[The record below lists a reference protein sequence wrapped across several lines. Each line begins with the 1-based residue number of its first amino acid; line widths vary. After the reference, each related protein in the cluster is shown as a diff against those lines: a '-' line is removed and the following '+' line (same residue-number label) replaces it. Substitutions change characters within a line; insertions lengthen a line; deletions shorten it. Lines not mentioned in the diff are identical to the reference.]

1 MKTQSQIQA
10 RLKAYAKGTVDSPY
24 RVTKPYSYDAR
35 FGKMEVGAIDAD
47 QSFHAQC
54 MDLIVDY
61 MLWLTD
67 NKTRMWGDAKQ
78 AINNKLPEGYKVVKN
93 EPETIPETGWIA
105 VYTIGSYAQYG
116 HIGIVN
122 NSGNTTKFQILEQN
136 WNGLANKKPQLRWD
150 NYYGLTHFIAVP
162 YAEST
167 VKKETAKKTTTT
179 KTTTTKSATTKKKT
193 TKLKYNRDEV
203 TGYKLPKR
211 GYKPKGIV
219 IHNDASSLTAEQWR
233 NALVNAPLSTLER
246 GIAHS
251 YISNGYVYQALPE
264 SRVAWHTAN
273 NDGNKNYYGIEVCQS
288 MRATDKQFLE
298 NEQQAFQEAARMLK
312 KWKLPVNRDTVRI
325 HSEFSATQC
334 PHRSLAL
341 HCNYTSSY
349 RAPQDVVNKMKD
361 YFISQ
366 IKSYYDGK
374 IPTGTKVTASKPS
387 TNTTTKTPS
396 GWKTNSY
403 GILYKAENASFTPT
417 VDYIYTRSVGPSR
430 QNPVAGVLY
439 KGQTIDYSEV
449 QKFDGHVWVSWDT
462 NAGVTVYMPV
472 REWNAQTG
480 AVGPLWGT
488 IK

>member
-1 MKTQSQIQA
+1 
-10 RLKAYAKGTVDSPY
+10 
-24 RVTKPYSYDAR
+24 
-35 FGKMEVGAIDAD
+35 
-47 QSFHAQC
+47 
-54 MDLIVDY
+54 

-67 NKTRMWGDAKQ
+67 NETRMWGDAKQ

-105 VYTIGSYAQYG
+105 VYMIGSYAQYG

-122 NSGNTTKFQILEQN
+122 NPGNTTKFQILEQN

-162 YAEST
+162 YAKST
-167 VKKETAKKTTTT
+167 VKKPVAKKEVA
-179 KTTTTKSATTKKKT
+179 KKPVASKKKPF
-193 TKLKYNRDEV
+193 KLKYNRDEV
-203 TGYKLPKR
+203 KGYKLPKR

-273 NDGNKNYYGIEVCQS
+273 NDGNTNYYGIEVCQS

-298 NEQQAFQEAARMLK
+298 NEQQAFQEAARLLK
-312 KWKLPVNRDTVRI
+312 KWKLPVNRDTVRL

-341 HCNYTSSY
+341 NCNYTSSY

-366 IKSYYDGK
+366 IKAYYDGK
-374 IPTGTKVTASKPS
+374 IPTGTTVTASKPSKPS

-417 VDYIYTRSVGPSR
+417 VDFIYTRSVGPSR
-430 QNPVAGVLY
+430 QNPVAGQLY
-439 KGQTIDYSEV
+439 RGQTINYSEI
-449 QKFDGHVWVSWDT
+449 QKFDGHVWVSWKT

-472 REWNAQTG
+472 RTWNAQTG

>member
-1 MKTQSQIQA
+1 MAKTQSQIES
-10 RLKAYAKGTVDSPY
+10 RLKAYAKGNVDSPY
-24 RVTKPYSYDAR
+24 RIKKPTSYDAR
-35 FGKMEVGAIDAD
+35 FGKMEVGVIDAD
-47 QSFHAQC
+47 AHFHGQC

-78 AINNKLPEGYKVVKN
+78 AIQNTLPSGYKVVPNK
-93 EPETIPETGWIA
+93 PETIPKTGWIA
-105 VYTIGSYAQYG
+105 VYTTGSYAQYG

-122 NSGNTTKFQILEQN
+122 NPGNTTKFQILEQN

-150 NYYGLTHFIAVP
+150 NYYGLTHFITVP
-162 YAEST
+162 YAES
-167 VKKETAKKTTTT
+167 KKKSTAKKPVA
-179 KTTTTKSATTKKKT
+179 KKEAAKKPAATKKKPF
-193 TKLKYNRDEV
+193 KLKYNRDEV
-203 TGYKLPKR
+203 KGYKLPKR

-264 SRVAWHTAN
+264 GRVAWHTAHQT
-273 NDGNKNYYGIEVCQS
+273 GNKDYYGIEVCQS

-312 KWKLPVNRDTVRI
+312 KWKLPVNRNTVRL
-325 HSEFSATQC
+325 HNEFSATEC
-334 PHRSLAL
+334 PHRSMAL
-341 HCNYTSSY
+341 HAGYKSSM
-349 RAPQDVVNKMKD
+349 RAPQAVVNKTKD

-366 IKSYYDGK
+366 IKAYYNGK
-374 IPTGTKVTASKPS
+374 IPTGSTVSSSKPTTS
-387 TNTTTKTPS
+387 TTNNTPS
-396 GWKTNSY
+396 GWKTNSW
-403 GILYKAENASFTPT
+403 GILYKAEHASFTPT
-417 VDYIYTRSVGPSR
+417 VDFIYTRSVGPSR
-430 QNPVAGVLY
+430 QNPIAGQLY
-439 KGQTIDYSEV
+439 RGQTINYSEV

-462 NAGVTVYMPV
+462 NAGITVYMPI
-472 REWNAQTG
+472 RTWNAQTDKM
-480 AVGPLWGT
+480 GPFWGV

>member
-1 MKTQSQIQA
+1 MAKTQAQIET
-10 RLKAYAKGTVDSPY
+10 RLKAYAKGNVDSPY
-24 RVTKPYSYDAR
+24 RIKKPTSYDAR
-35 FGKMEVGAIDAD
+35 FGKMEVGVIDAD
-47 QSFHAQC
+47 AHFHGQC

-67 NKTRMWGDAKQ
+67 NKTRLWGDAKQ
-78 AINNKLPEGYKVVKN
+78 AIQNTLPSGYKVVPNK
-93 EPETIPETGWIA
+93 PETVPKTGWIA
-105 VYTIGSYAQYG
+105 VYTTGSYAQYG

-122 NSGNTTKFQILEQN
+122 NPGNTTKFQILEQN

-150 NYYGLTHFIAVP
+150 NYYGLTHFITVP
-162 YAEST
+162 YTESKKKP
-167 VKKETAKKTTTT
+167 VKKETAKKP
-179 KTTTTKSATTKKKT
+179 AATKKKPF
-193 TKLKYNRDEV
+193 KLKYNRDEV

-264 SRVAWHTAN
+264 GRVAWHTAN

-312 KWKLPVNRDTVRI
+312 KWKLPVNRNTVRL
-325 HSEFSATQC
+325 HNEFSATEC
-334 PHRSLAL
+334 PHRSMAL
-341 HCNYTSSY
+341 HAGYKSSM
-349 RAPQDVVNKMKD
+349 RAPQAVVNKTKD

-366 IKSYYDGK
+366 IKAYYNGK
-374 IPTGTKVTASKPS
+374 IPTGSTVSSSKPTTS
-387 TNTTTKTPS
+387 TTNNTPS
-396 GWKTNSY
+396 GWKTNNW
-403 GILYKAENASFTPT
+403 GILYKAEHASFTPT

-430 QNPVAGVLY
+430 QNPVAGQLY
-439 KGQTIDYSEV
+439 RGQTINYSEV

-462 NAGVTVYMPV
+462 NAGITVYMPI
-472 REWNAQTG
+472 RTWNAQTG
-480 AVGPLWGT
+480 KMGPFWGV

>member
-1 MKTQSQIQA
+1 MKTKAQIQA
-10 RLKAYAKGTVDSPY
+10 RLKAYAKGTADSPY

-35 FGKMEVGAIDAD
+35 FGKMEVGTIDAD

-78 AINNKLPEGYKVVKN
+78 SINNKLPEGYKVVKN
-93 EPETIPETGWIA
+93 EPDTIPETGWIA

-122 NSGNTTKFQILEQN
+122 NPGNTTKFQILEQN

-167 VKKETAKKTTTT
+167 VKKETAKKTTV
-179 KTTTTKSATTKKKT
+179 KTTSTIKKKT

-349 RAPQDVVNKMKD
+349 RAPQDVVNKIKD
-361 YFISQ
+361 YFINQ

-374 IPTGTKVTASKPS
+374 IPTGTTVTASKPS

-396 GWKTNSY
+396 GFKTNRY
-403 GILYKAENASFTPT
+403 GILYKAEHASFTPT
-417 VDYIYTRSVGPSR
+417 VKYIYTRSVGPSR

-462 NAGVTVYMPV
+462 NAGITVYMPV

>member
-1 MKTQSQIQA
+1 MAKTQAQIEA
-10 RLKAYAKGTVDSPY
+10 RLKAYAKGNVDSPY
-24 RVTKPYSYDAR
+24 RIKKPTSYDAR
-35 FGKMEVGAIDAD
+35 FGKMEVGVIDAD
-47 QSFHAQC
+47 AHFHGQC

-78 AINNKLPEGYKVVKN
+78 AIQNTLPSGYKVVPNK
-93 EPETIPETGWIA
+93 PETVPKTGWIA
-105 VYTIGSYAQYG
+105 VYTTGSYAQYG
-116 HIGIVN
+116 HIGIVYN
-122 NSGNTTKFQILEQN
+122 PGNTTKFKILEQN
-136 WNGLANKKPQLRWD
+136 FNGLANKKPQTRWD
-150 NYYGLTHFIAVP
+150 NYYGLTHFITVP
-162 YAEST
+162 YAES
-167 VKKETAKKTTTT
+167 KKKSTAKKPAA
-179 KTTTTKSATTKKKT
+179 KKKAAKKPAATKKKPF
-193 TKLKYNRDEV
+193 KLKYNRDEV

-211 GYKPKGIV
+211 GYKPKFVV

-264 SRVAWHTAN
+264 GRVAWHTSN
-273 NDGNKNYYGIEVCQS
+273 NDGNTNGYGIEVCQS

-312 KWKLPVNRDTVRI
+312 KWKLPVNRNTIRI

-366 IKSYYDGK
+366 IKAYYDGK
-374 IPTGTKVTASKPS
+374 IPTGTTVTTSKPS
-387 TNTTTKTPS
+387 ANTTAKTPS

-403 GILYKAENASFTPT
+403 GILYKAEHASFTPT
-417 VDYIYTRSVGPSR
+417 VDFIYTRSVGPSR
-430 QNPVAGVLY
+430 QNPVAGILY
-439 KGQTIDYSEV
+439 RGQTITYSEV
-449 QKFDGHVWVSWDT
+449 QKFDGHVWVSWNT
-462 NAGVTVYMPV
+462 NAGITVYMPI
-472 REWNAQTG
+472 REWNAQTDKMG
-480 AVGPLWGT
+480 TKWGV

>member
-1 MKTQSQIQA
+1 MSKTQSQIEA
-10 RLKAYAKGTVDSPY
+10 RLKAYAKGNVDSPY
-24 RVTKPYSYDAR
+24 RIKKPTSYDAR

-78 AINNKLPEGYKVVKN
+78 AIQNTLPSGYKVVPNK
-93 EPETIPETGWIA
+93 PKTIPKTGWIA
-105 VYTIGSYAQYG
+105 VYTTGSYAQYG

-122 NSGNTTKFQILEQN
+122 NPGNTTKFQILEQN
-136 WNGLANKKPQLRWD
+136 WNNLANKKPQLRWD
-150 NYYGLTHFIAVP
+150 NYYGLTHFITVP
-162 YAEST
+162 YTEEKKKS
-167 VKKETAKKTTTT
+167 VKKETAKK
-179 KTTTTKSATTKKKT
+179 KTTTKKKPF
-193 TKLKYNRDEV
+193 KLKYNRDEV
-203 TGYKLPKR
+203 KGYKLPKR

-264 SRVAWHTAN
+264 GRVAWHTAN

-312 KWKLPVNRDTVRI
+312 KWKLPVNRNTVRL
-325 HSEFSATQC
+325 HNEFSATEC
-334 PHRSLAL
+334 PHRSMAL
-341 HCNYTSSY
+341 HAGYKSSM
-349 RAPQDVVNKMKD
+349 RAPQAVVNKTKD

-366 IKSYYDGK
+366 IKAYYNGK
-374 IPTGTKVTASKPS
+374 IPTGSTVSSSK
-387 TNTTTKTPS
+387 TTTSTTNNTPS
-396 GWKTNSY
+396 GWKTNNW
-403 GILYKAENASFTPT
+403 GILYKAEHASFTPT
-417 VDYIYTRSVGPSR
+417 VDFIYTRSVGPSR
-430 QNPVAGVLY
+430 QNPIAGQLY
-439 KGQTIDYSEV
+439 RGQTINYSEV
-449 QKFDGHVWVSWDT
+449 QKFDSHVWVSWKT
-462 NAGVTVYMPV
+462 NAGITVYMPI
-472 REWNAQTG
+472 RTWNAQTG
-480 AVGPLWGT
+480 KMGPFWGV

>member
-78 AINNKLPEGYKVVKN
+78 AINNKLPEGYEVVKN

-105 VYTIGSYAQYG
+105 VYTTGSYAQYG

-122 NSGNTTKFQILEQN
+122 NPGNTTKFQILEQN

-150 NYYGLTHFIAVP
+150 NYYGLTHFITVS
-162 YAEST
+162 YAES
-167 VKKETAKKTTTT
+167 KKKPTAKKPVA
-179 KTTTTKSATTKKKT
+179 KKPATTKKKPF
-193 TKLKYNRDEV
+193 KLKYNRDEV
-203 TGYKLPKR
+203 KGYKLPKR

-264 SRVAWHTAN
+264 GRVAWHTAN
-273 NDGNKNYYGIEVCQS
+273 NEGNKNYYGIEVCQS

-312 KWKLPVNRDTVRI
+312 KWKLPVNRNTVRL
-325 HSEFSATQC
+325 HNEFSATEC
-334 PHRSLAL
+334 PHRSMAL
-341 HCNYTSSY
+341 HDGY
-349 RAPQDVVNKMKD
+349 
-361 YFISQ
+361 
-366 IKSYYDGK
+366 KS
-374 IPTGTKVTASKPS
+374 
-387 TNTTTKTPS
+387 
-396 GWKTNSY
+396 
-403 GILYKAENASFTPT
+403 
-417 VDYIYTRSVGPSR
+417 
-430 QNPVAGVLY
+430 
-439 KGQTIDYSEV
+439 
-449 QKFDGHVWVSWDT
+449 
-462 NAGVTVYMPV
+462 
-472 REWNAQTG
+472 
-480 AVGPLWGT
+480 
-488 IK
+488 

>member
-10 RLKAYAKGTVDSPY
+10 RLKAYAKSTVDSPY

-47 QSFHAQC
+47 TAFHAQC

-67 NKTRMWGDAKQ
+67 NKVRLWGDAKQ

-105 VYTIGSYAQYG
+105 VYTIGSYARYG

-122 NSGNTTKFQILEQN
+122 NPGNTTKFQILEQN
-136 WNGLANKKPQLRWD
+136 WNSLANKKPQLRWD

-167 VKKETAKKTTTT
+167 VKKPVAKKEVA
-179 KTTTTKSATTKKKT
+179 KKPVASKKKPF
-193 TKLKYNRDEV
+193 KLKYNRDEV
-203 TGYKLPKR
+203 KGYKLPKR

-264 SRVAWHTAN
+264 SRIAWHTAN
-273 NDGNKNYYGIEVCQS
+273 NDGNTNYYGIEVCQS

-312 KWKLPVNRDTVRI
+312 KWKLPVNRNTVRI

-341 HCNYTSSY
+341 NCNYTSSY

-366 IKSYYDGK
+366 IKAYYDGK
-374 IPTGTKVTASKPS
+374 IPTGTTVTASKPS
-387 TNTTTKTPS
+387 KPSANTTAKTPS
-396 GWKTNSY
+396 GWKTNNH

-430 QNPVAGVLY
+430 QNPVAGALY
-439 KGQTIDYSEV
+439 KGQTINYSEI

-462 NAGVTVYMPV
+462 NAGITVYMPV
-472 REWNAQTG
+472 REWNAQTD

>member
-1 MKTQSQIQA
+1 MSKTQSQIEA
-10 RLKAYAKGTVDSPY
+10 RLKAYAKGNVDSPY
-24 RVTKPYSYDAR
+24 RIKKPTSYDAR

-78 AINNKLPEGYKVVKN
+78 AIQNTLPSGYKVVPNK
-93 EPETIPETGWIA
+93 PKTIPKTGWIA
-105 VYTIGSYAQYG
+105 VYTTGSYAQYG

-122 NSGNTTKFQILEQN
+122 NPGNTTKFQILEQN
-136 WNGLANKKPQLRWD
+136 WNNLANKKPQLRWD
-150 NYYGLTHFIAVP
+150 NYYGLTHFITVP
-162 YAEST
+162 YTEEKKKS
-167 VKKETAKKTTTT
+167 VKKETAKK
-179 KTTTTKSATTKKKT
+179 KTTTKKKPF
-193 TKLKYNRDEV
+193 KLKYNRDEV
-203 TGYKLPKR
+203 KGYKLPKR

-264 SRVAWHTAN
+264 GRVAWHTAN

-312 KWKLPVNRDTVRI
+312 KWKLPVNRNTVRL
-325 HSEFSATQC
+325 HNEFSATEC
-334 PHRSLAL
+334 PHRSMAL
-341 HCNYTSSY
+341 HAGYKSSM
-349 RAPQDVVNKMKD
+349 RAPQAVVNKTKD

-366 IKSYYDGK
+366 IKAYYNGK
-374 IPTGTKVTASKPS
+374 IPTGSTVSSSK
-387 TNTTTKTPS
+387 TTTSTTNNIPS
-396 GWKTNSY
+396 GWKTNNW
-403 GILYKAENASFTPT
+403 GILYKAEHASFTPT
-417 VDYIYTRSVGPSR
+417 VDFIYTRSVGPSR
-430 QNPVAGVLY
+430 QNPIAGQLY
-439 KGQTIDYSEV
+439 RGQTINYSEV
-449 QKFDGHVWVSWDT
+449 QKFDSHVWVSWKT
-462 NAGVTVYMPV
+462 NAGITVYMPI
-472 REWNAQTG
+472 RTWNAQTG
-480 AVGPLWGT
+480 KMGPFWGV

>member
-1 MKTQSQIQA
+1 MSKTQSQIEA
-10 RLKAYAKGTVDSPY
+10 RLKAYAKGNVDSPY
-24 RVTKPYSYDAR
+24 RIKKPTSYDAR

-78 AINNKLPEGYKVVKN
+78 AIQNTLPSGYKVVPNK
-93 EPETIPETGWIA
+93 PKTIPKTGWIA
-105 VYTIGSYAQYG
+105 VYTTGSYAQYG

-122 NSGNTTKFQILEQN
+122 NPGNTTKFQILEQN
-136 WNGLANKKPQLRWD
+136 WNNLANKKPQLRWD
-150 NYYGLTHFIAVP
+150 NYYGLTHFITVP
-162 YAEST
+162 YTEEKKKS
-167 VKKETAKKTTTT
+167 VKKETAKK
-179 KTTTTKSATTKKKT
+179 KTTTKKKPF
-193 TKLKYNRDEV
+193 KLKYNRDEV
-203 TGYKLPKR
+203 KGYKLPKR

-264 SRVAWHTAN
+264 GRVAWHTAN

-312 KWKLPVNRDTVRI
+312 KWKLPVNRNTVRL
-325 HSEFSATQC
+325 HNEFSATEC
-334 PHRSLAL
+334 PHRSMAL
-341 HCNYTSSY
+341 HAGYKSSM
-349 RAPQDVVNKMKD
+349 RAPQAVVNKTKD

-366 IKSYYDGK
+366 IKAYYNGK
-374 IPTGTKVTASKPS
+374 IPTGSTVSSSK
-387 TNTTTKTPS
+387 TTTSTTNNTPS
-396 GWKTNSY
+396 GWKTNNW
-403 GILYKAENASFTPT
+403 GILYKAEHASFTPT
-417 VDYIYTRSVGPSR
+417 VDFIYTRSVGPSR
-430 QNPVAGVLY
+430 QNPIAGQLY
-439 KGQTIDYSEV
+439 RGQTINYSEV
-449 QKFDGHVWVSWDT
+449 QKFDSHVWVSWNT
-462 NAGVTVYMPV
+462 NAGITVYMPI
-472 REWNAQTG
+472 RTWNAQTG
-480 AVGPLWGT
+480 KMGPFWGV

>member
-1 MKTQSQIQA
+1 MAKTRAQIEA
-10 RLKAYAKGTVDSPY
+10 RLKAYAKGNVDSPY
-24 RVTKPYSYDAR
+24 RIKKPTSYDAR

-47 QSFHAQC
+47 AHFHAQC
-54 MDLIVDY
+54 QDLIVDY
-61 MLWLTD
+61 VLWLTD
-67 NKTRMWGDAKQ
+67 NKMRVAGDAKQ
-78 AINNKLPEGYKVVKN
+78 TLDSRMNKFPAGYKIVPNKQ
-93 EPETIPETGWIA
+93 ETIPKTGWIA
-105 VYTIGSYAQYG
+105 VYTTGSYAQFG

-122 NSGNTTKFQILEQN
+122 NPGNTTKFQILEQN

-150 NYYGLTHFIAVP
+150 NYYGLTHFITVP
-162 YAEST
+162 YTESKKKP
-167 VKKETAKKTTTT
+167 VKKETAKKP
-179 KTTTTKSATTKKKT
+179 AATKKKPF
-193 TKLKYNRDEV
+193 KLKYNRDEV

-312 KWKLPVNRDTVRI
+312 KWKLPVNRNTVRL
-325 HSEFSATQC
+325 HNEFSATEC
-334 PHRSLAL
+334 PHRSMAL
-341 HCNYTSSY
+341 HAGYKSSF
-349 RAPQDVVNKMKD
+349 RAPQTVVNKTKD

-366 IKSYYDGK
+366 IKAYYNGK
-374 IPTGTKVTASKPS
+374 IPTGSTVSTSKPTTS
-387 TNTTTKTPS
+387 TTNNTPS
-396 GWKTNSY
+396 GWKTNNW
-403 GILYKAENASFTPT
+403 GILYKAEHASFTPT
-417 VDYIYTRSVGPSR
+417 VDFIYTRSVGPSR
-430 QNPVAGVLY
+430 QNPIAGQLY
-439 KGQTIDYSEV
+439 RGQTINYSEV
-449 QKFDGHVWVSWDT
+449 QKFDGHVWVSWNT
-462 NAGVTVYMPV
+462 NAGITVYMPI
-472 REWNAQTG
+472 RTWNAQTG
-480 AVGPLWGT
+480 KMGPFWGV

>member
-1 MKTQSQIQA
+1 MKTKAQIQA

-24 RVTKPYSYDAR
+24 RVAKPYSYDAR

-47 QSFHAQC
+47 TAFHAQC

-78 AINNKLPEGYKVVKN
+78 AIQNTLPSGYKVVPNK
-93 EPETIPETGWIA
+93 PETVPKTGWIA
-105 VYTIGSYAQYG
+105 VYTTGSYAQYG

-122 NSGNTTKFQILEQN
+122 NPGNTTKFQILEQN

-150 NYYGLTHFIAVP
+150 NYYGLTHFITVP
-162 YAEST
+162 YAES
-167 VKKETAKKTTTT
+167 KKKPTAKKPVA
-179 KTTTTKSATTKKKT
+179 KKPATTKKKPF
-193 TKLKYNRDEV
+193 KLKYNRDEV
-203 TGYKLPKR
+203 KGYKLPKR
-211 GYKPKGIV
+211 GYKPKGIC

-264 SRVAWHTAN
+264 GRVAWHTAN

-312 KWKLPVNRDTVRI
+312 KWKLPVNRNTVRL
-325 HSEFSATQC
+325 HNEFSATEC
-334 PHRSLAL
+334 PHRSMAL
-341 HCNYTSSY
+341 HAGYKSSM
-349 RAPQDVVNKMKD
+349 RAPQAVVNKTKD

-366 IKSYYDGK
+366 IKAYYNGK
-374 IPTGTKVTASKPS
+374 IPTGSTVSSSKPTTS
-387 TNTTTKTPS
+387 TTNNTPS
-396 GWKTNSY
+396 GWKTNSW
-403 GILYKAENASFTPT
+403 GILYKAEHASFTPT
-417 VDYIYTRSVGPSR
+417 VDFIYTRSVGPSR
-430 QNPVAGVLY
+430 QNPIAGQLY
-439 KGQTIDYSEV
+439 RGQTINYSEV
-449 QKFDGHVWVSWDT
+449 QKFDSHVWVSWNT
-462 NAGVTVYMPV
+462 NAGITVYMPI
-472 REWNAQTG
+472 RTFNAQTG
-480 AVGPLWGT
+480 KMGPLWGV